1 MIIRGTAANAYS
13 SINDRI
19 APAGK
24 AGAGGICTLGH
35 WRSLVS
41 AAVRNQLPKRVASV
55 MPVSIRIVWTPF
67 DVWAVLF
74 SAILA
79 SGSLLRRVRVSD
91 RVGMCQDA
99 PGRHPVCQC
108 RPVEDRR
115 GADNAAAARVW
126 AGKALGMPTQRR
138 SPRSVPPRPLGS
150 DGRYEGAPDQGAQLP
165 RLQAAAPEAVF
176 QGSEDLGLEG
186 WEDVD

>member
-13 SINDRI
+13 SINDQI
-19 APAGK
+19 APTGK

-55 MPVSIRIVWTPF
+55 MPVSIRIAWTPF

-79 SGSLLRRVRVSD
+79 SSSL
-91 RVGMCQDA
+91 
-99 PGRHPVCQC
+99 
-108 RPVEDRR
+108 
-115 GADNAAAARVW
+115 
-126 AGKALGMPTQRR
+126 
-138 SPRSVPPRPLGS
+138 
-150 DGRYEGAPDQGAQLP
+150 
-165 RLQAAAPEAVF
+165 
-176 QGSEDLGLEG
+176 
-186 WEDVD
+186 